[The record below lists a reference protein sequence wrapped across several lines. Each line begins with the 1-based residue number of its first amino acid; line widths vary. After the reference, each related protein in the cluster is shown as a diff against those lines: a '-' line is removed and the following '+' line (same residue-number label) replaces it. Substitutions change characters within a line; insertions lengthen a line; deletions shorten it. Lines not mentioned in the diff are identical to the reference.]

1 MKIGFIASAF
11 DLCHPGHLA
20 LLKEAKNHCDY
31 LVCALHTDPTI
42 DRPAT
47 KTKPIESTLERWL
60 RLVSCKYVD
69 EVVPYDTEADLLN
82 LLTTLKPQV
91 RFLGSDYIGKDFTG
105 KYLEIPVMYLD
116 RSHTF
121 SSSELRKRILDRSM

>member
-11 DLCHPGHLA
+11 DLCHPGHLS

-42 DRPAT
+42 DRPST